1 MAKRK
6 GPLADYD
13 RKRDFSA
20 TPEPPSGIAAG
31 NEGLPRFVVQEH
43 SARRLHWDLRLE
55 RDGVLA
61 SWAIPNGIPLDP
73 EQNRKAIRTEDHP
86 IGYLD
91 FQGEIPEGQYGAGT
105 MTIWDRGTY
114 QCEKWEQGKVVVH
127 FFGERLSG
135 RYALFTAGSEKDW
148 LIHRMDPPADPH
160 RESMPE
166 RVAPMLARAGDLP
179 TKDDGW
185 AYEVKWDGVR
195 ALAYIEPGRIRVE
208 SRNSNDI
215 TAGYPELRGLVRE
228 LGSREALLD
237 GELVAFDDQGR
248 PSFERLQR
256 RIHQRS
262 ESTVRRLSRSDPV
275 TYVIFDLL
283 HLDGR
288 SLLREPYVKRREL
301 LEGLG
306 LRGSAW
312 QVPRHATG
320 EGAALLA
327 ASRER
332 GLEGLVAKRRDSRY
346 EPGKRSAG
354 WIKIK
359 NAARQELVVGG
370 WLPGAGKRSGRLGA
384 LLVGFYE
391 GDGLRYAGRVGTGFS
406 EIVLADLAA
415 QLGAIEL
422 AESPFEGTQPP
433 KGARFV
439 EPQLVAEVEFT
450 EWTAKRML
458 RHPVFKG
465 LRADKDAREVFFEPP
480 TARP

>member
-1 MAKRK
+1 MTPSLR
-6 GPLADYD
+6 DYE
-13 RKRDFSA
+13 RKRDFAA
-20 TPEPPSGIAAG
+20 TPEPAG
-31 NEGLPRFVVQEH
+31 ATSDPHPAELPRFVVQEH

-73 EQNRKAIRTEDHP
+73 EQNRKAIHTEDHP
-86 IGYLD
+86 IEYLD
-91 FQGEIPEGQYGAGT
+91 FHGEIPEGQYGAGT
-105 MTIWDRGTY
+105 MTIWDSGTY
-114 QCEKWEQGKVVVH
+114 ECEKWEQDKVVARFH
-127 FFGERLSG
+127 GERLKG
-135 RYALFTAGSEKDW
+135 RYALFAAGSEKDW
-148 LIHRMDPPADPH
+148 LIHRMDPPADPD
-160 RESMPE
+160 REPMPE
-166 RVAPMLARAGDLP
+166 RIAPMLARAGDLP
-179 TKDDGW
+179 VKDDGW

-195 ALAYIEPGRIRVE
+195 ALTYIEPGRLRLE
-208 SRNSNDI
+208 SRNRNDI

-228 LGSREALLD
+228 LGSHEALLD

-262 ESTVRRLSRSDPV
+262 ESTVRRLAKSDPV

-288 SLLREPYVKRREL
+288 SLLGERYAERREL
-301 LEGLG
+301 LEALG
-306 LRGSAW
+306 LHGAAW
-312 QVPRHATG
+312 QVPRHVTG

-327 ASRER
+327 ASREQ
-332 GLEGLVAKRRDSRY
+332 GLEGLVAKRLHSRY
-346 EPGKRSAG
+346 EAGKRSAA

-370 WLPGAGKRSGRLGA
+370 WLRGAGKRSGRLGA

-391 GDGLRYAGRVGTGFS
+391 GDRLHYAGRVGTGFS
-406 EIVLADLAA
+406 EAVLADLTS
-415 QLGAIEL
+415 QLQALERQG
-422 AESPFEGTQPP
+422 SPFQGTQPP
-433 KGARFV
+433 KGAVFV
-439 EPQLVAEVEFT
+439 DPLLVAEVEFT

-465 LRADKDAREVFFEPP
+465 LRADKDVREVVFEPP
-480 TARP
+480 VAQP